1 MGSGP
6 AGSGPAGSV
15 PIGPVPTGPR
25 PNGSRWSDL
34 TLRVLSALVLLPVA
48 LLCVWAGGYAFL
60 LLVAVAGFVLAREWL
75 GMCRLTSSAHTMF
88 WFPAAMVAISAVA
101 GLGYTGVGLVAAVL
115 GTVATAVWGSRDSG
129 TRPGRASFIR
139 PGAASSLR
147 PDQASLIRPDP
158 ASLVRHG
165 PARPGHLVRHDVAAD
180 GAVEPDRHNFD
191 GTGHA
196 ASDAAGRADT
206 KDTAHA
212 SHADRP
218 AWTAWPIPP
227 KYDLA
232 LGFVWV
238 GLPATALLWLRADP
252 VAGLPNTLFILGI
265 VWGSDIGA
273 YIVGRLVGGPK
284 LAPTISPGKT
294 WSGAVGGLAS
304 AVLAGLAVAACLSP
318 GISPSHVIGPGIVL
332 GIISQAGD
340 LLESALKRHFGV
352 KDSGHIIPGHGGLL
366 DRLDAL
372 LAVAPVAALLA
383 FTVGRGVVLW
393 R

>member
-1 MGSGP
+1 
-6 AGSGPAGSV
+6 
-15 PIGPVPTGPR
+15 
-25 PNGSRWSDL
+25 
-34 TLRVLSALVLLPVA
+34 VLSALVLLPVA

-75 GMCRLTSSAHTMF
+75 GMCGYTAHTMF
-88 WFPAAMVAISAVA
+88 WFPTAMVAISAVA
-101 GLGYTGVGLVAAVL
+101 GLGYTGAGFVAVAL
-115 GTVATAVWGSRDSG
+115 GTVATAISGPRDSG
-129 TRPGRASFIR
+129 TRPVPASLTR
-139 PGAASSLR
+139 HGAASSLR
-147 PDQASLIRPDP
+147 PGPASLI
-158 ASLVRHG
+158 RHG
-165 PARPGHLVRHDVAAD
+165 PARPGHLVRHDVAAG
-180 GAVEPDRHNFD
+180 GAVEPDRDSID
-191 GTGHA
+191 GGSHA
-196 ASDAAGRADT
+196 ASDAAGRGDT
-206 KDTAHA
+206 EGTAHA
-212 SHADRP
+212 GIRDADRP
-218 AWTAWPIPP
+218 AWPIPP

-238 GLPATALLWLRADP
+238 SLPAIALLWLRADP
-252 VAGLPNTLFILGI
+252 VAGLPNTLFILAV

-273 YIVGRLVGGPK
+273 YIVGRLAGGPK
-284 LAPTISPGKT
+284 LAPAISPGKT

-318 GISPSHVIGPGIVL
+318 EISPSHAIGPGIVL

>member
-1 MGSGP
+1 
-6 AGSGPAGSV
+6 
-15 PIGPVPTGPR
+15 
-25 PNGSRWSDL
+25 L
-34 TLRVLSALVLLPVA
+34 VA
-48 LLCVWAGGYAFL
+48 L
-60 LLVAVAGFVLAREWL
+60 AGFVLAREWL

-158 ASLVRHG
+158 ASLNRPDPASLVRHGPASLVRHG

-180 GAVEPDRHNFD
+180 GEVEPDRDSFD

-206 KDTAHA
+206 KGTAHA
-212 SHADRP
+212 GTSDADRP

-232 LGFVWV
+232 LGFVWL
-238 GLPATALLWLRADP
+238 GFPAIALLWLRADP

-265 VWGSDIGA
+265 VWGRDIGA
-273 YIVGRLVGGPK
+273 YLVGRLAGGPK

-318 GISPSHVIGPGIVL
+318 EISPSHVIGPGIVL